1 MTSPT
6 ADERRPLLSG
16 NGKDDFQQDWRH
28 LTVTRKRVIVATA
41 LLTGFLSALD
51 LTVVATCIATISS
64 ELHSADQEAWI
75 GTAYLWSSVTF
86 TPLYGRLSD
95 LIGRRAAYVQAVFIF
110 TIGTLGCGVAPSF
123 SFLIISRFI
132 AGMGGGGI
140 GTVSS
145 VLMADIFTPA
155 EQGFYQGLEFAV
167 WGAGTGLGG
176 PIGGALTQSFGWR
189 AAFYAQVPIAAIAL
203 IAIPIAIPSS
213 EKSHYDLKSLR
224 LIDFGG
230 AVTLLISIGSLLQ
243 LLSRAGGTE
252 PISHDP
258 FTFAMA
264 ILAPVFFVAFV
275 YVELK
280 VAKRPVLPLSLL
292 KRRTPLCVG
301 IIAGVIAVV
310 NFNMTY
316 HLPMVFEIVFQQPLA
331 VAGAHLLP
339 NSIAM
344 SVSAPIM
351 GYICKKT
358 LHFKWLTVINCAG
371 PVISMALFVTLRENS
386 SWAAQWLSV
395 VPMGIGFSGLL
406 TLTLVGMLNSVA
418 IDEIATATGFVFVWR
433 SLGQVFGVGLSSAVF
448 QASLASQLERRFKSP
463 EIIVKLRHVFHAIDD
478 LPEEWQR
485 ETAREGFRVALRN
498 TFIFGLAGA
507 SLVFLTSLFIPDDR
521 LKGPE
526 EGPIFAVPGTDTHPD
541 LIEGEGR
548 RDPTGSRE

>member
-1 MTSPT
+1 MASTVR
-6 ADERRPLLSG
+6 DERQSLLSHS
-16 NGKDDFQQDWRH
+16 KDDRQQDWRH
-28 LTVTRKRVIVATA
+28 LSVKRKRVIVATA

-51 LTVVATCIATISS
+51 LTIVATCIATISS

-95 LIGRRAAYVQAVFIF
+95 LIGRRAAYIQAVFIF
-110 TIGTLGCGVAPSF
+110 TVGTLGCGVAPSF
-123 SFLIISRFI
+123 SLLIASRFI

-145 VLMADIFTPA
+145 VLMADVFTPA

-176 PIGGALTQSFGWR
+176 PIGGALTQMFGWR
-189 AAFYAQVPIAAIAL
+189 AAFYAQVPVAVVAL
-203 IAIPIAIPSS
+203 VTIPIAIPGTQQ
-213 EKSHYDLKSLR
+213 SHYDLKSLR

-230 AVTLLISIGSLLQ
+230 AVTLLISIGCLLQ
-243 LLSRAGGTE
+243 LLSRAGGST
-252 PISHDP
+252 PIHQDILSL
-258 FTFAMA
+258 FLA
-264 ILAPVFFVAFV
+264 ILSPVFFGAFI

-280 VAKRPVLPLSLL
+280 IAKRPVLPLSLL

-301 IIAGVIAVV
+301 IIAGVIAIV

-351 GYICKKT
+351 GYICRRT
-358 LHFKWLTVINCAG
+358 LHFKWLTVLNCAG
-371 PVISMALFVTLRENS
+371 PLLSMAMFVFLREDS
-386 SWAAQWLSV
+386 SLAAQWLSV
-395 VPMGIGFSGLL
+395 VPMGLGFSGLL
-406 TLTLVGMLNSVA
+406 TLTLVGMLNSV
-418 IDEIATATGFVFVWR
+418 DVDDIATATGFVFVWR

-448 QASLASQLERRFKSP
+448 QVSLAEQLDRRFDSP
-463 EIIVKLRHVFHAIDD
+463 DIIDKLRHVFHAIDD
-478 LPEEWQR
+478 LPKAWQR
-485 ETAREGFRVALRN
+485 DTAREAFRIALRN
-498 TFIFGLAGA
+498 TFIFGLIGA
-507 SLVFLTSLFIPDDR
+507 TLVFITSLFLTDDR

-526 EGPIFAVPGTDTHPD
+526 DGSIFAIPGTDEPPD
-541 LIEGEGR
+541 
-548 RDPTGSRE
+548 S

>member
-1 MTSPT
+1 MSSSLEG
-6 ADERRPLLSG
+6 ERQPLLN
-16 NGKDDFQQDWRH
+16 NGKDEIQQDWRH
-28 LTVTRKRVIVATA
+28 LSVARKRVIVATA

-51 LTVVATCIATISS
+51 LTIVATCIATISS

-110 TIGTLGCGVAPSF
+110 TLGTLGCGVAPTF

-176 PIGGALTQSFGWR
+176 PIGGALTQIFGWR

-203 IAIPIAIPSS
+203 IAIPIAIPSN
-213 EKSHYDLKSLR
+213 EKGHYDLKSLR

-230 AVTLLISIGSLLQ
+230 AVALLVSIGSLLQ
-243 LLSRAGGTE
+243 LLSRAGGSQ
-252 PISHDP
+252 PIYRDP
-258 FTFAMA
+258 FSLAMA
-264 ILAPVFFVAFV
+264 ILAPVFFALFV
-275 YVELK
+275 YVELR
-280 VAKRPVLPLSLL
+280 VAERPVLPLSLL

-316 HLPMVFEIVFQQPLA
+316 HLPMVFEIVYQQPLA

-351 GYICKKT
+351 GYICQKT
-358 LHFKWLTVINCAG
+358 LHFKWLTVLNCAG
-371 PVISMALFVTLRENS
+371 PVISMALFVSLRESS
-386 SWAAQWLSV
+386 SWAAEWLSV
-395 VPMGIGFSGLL
+395 VPMGVGFSGLL
-406 TLTLVGMLNSVA
+406 TLTLVGMLNSVE

-448 QASLASQLERRFKSP
+448 QGSLASQLNERFESP
-463 EIIVKLRHVFHAIDD
+463 EVIDKLRHVFHAIDD
-478 LPEEWQR
+478 LPEAWQR
-485 ETAREGFRVALRN
+485 ETARKGFGIALRN

-507 SLVFLTSLFIPDDR
+507 SLVFATSLFIPDER

-526 EGPIFAVPGTDTHPD
+526 EGPIFAVPGTDTHAD
-541 LIEGEGR
+541 LAEEER
-548 RDPTGSRE
+548 

>member
-1 MTSPT
+1 MTSST
-6 ADERRPLLSG
+6 DDELQPLLQNS
-16 NGKDDFQQDWRH
+16 KDDSQQDWRH
-28 LTVTRKRVIVATA
+28 LSVIRKRVIVATA

-51 LTVVATCIATISS
+51 LTVVATCISTISP

-95 LIGRRAAYVQAVFIF
+95 LIGRRASYIQAVSIF
-110 TIGTLGCGVAPSF
+110 TIGTFGCGISKTF
-123 SFLIISRFI
+123 NLLIISRFI

-167 WGAGTGLGG
+167 WGASTGLGG
-176 PIGGALTQSFGWR
+176 PIGGALTQLFGWR
-189 AAFYAQVPIAAIAL
+189 AAFYAQVPIALIAL
-203 IAIPIAIPSS
+203 IAIPLAIPQTQ
-213 EKSHYDLKSLR
+213 KSHYDMKSLR

-243 LLSRAGGTE
+243 LLSHAGSVK
-252 PISHDP
+252 PISQDL
-258 FTFAMA
+258 FSLAMA
-264 ILAPVFFVAFV
+264 ILSLIFFLLFI

-280 VAKRPVLPLSLL
+280 IAERPVLPLSLL
-292 KRRTPLCVG
+292 KQRTPLCVG

-316 HLPMVFEIVFQQPLA
+316 HLPMMFEIVFQQPLA

-344 SVSAPIM
+344 SISAPIM
-351 GYICKKT
+351 GYISRKT
-358 LHFKWLTVINCAG
+358 LHFKWLTVVNCTG
-371 PVISMALFVTLRENS
+371 PVISMALFISLQDNS

-395 VPMGIGFSGLL
+395 IPMGIGFSGLL

-448 QASLASQLERRFKSP
+448 QGSLATQLDKRFDSP
-463 EIIVKLRHVFHAIDD
+463 EIINKLRHVFHAIDD
-478 LPEEWQR
+478 LPKAWQR
-485 ETAREGFRVALRN
+485 DSAREAFSISLRN
-498 TFIFGLAGA
+498 TFIFGFAGA
-507 SLVFLTSLFIPDDR
+507 FLVLLTSLFIPDDR

-526 EGPIFAVPGTDTHPD
+526 KGPIFAVPGSDVISEEQENVDH
-541 LIEGEGR
+541 ERGA
-548 RDPTGSRE
+548 SNS